1 MSQSII
7 DLSRRAF
14 IGGAAALGATSLI
27 IPEFAFAET
36 AAEKQAEADAVRNQL
51 VGLQA
56 DLETAGENYY
66 AALDEQESA
75 QRSMEEQQVKID
87 ETTEEIEGLQDRLST
102 RARSMYRSGSTT
114 FIDFLLGAS
123 SFAEFTQNWE
133 LLNQINANDADLVD
147 QTKAAREQLQAAKD
161 EFARQEQIAA
171 QKAAECKQIHDEVQV
186 KVQNATDLMNS
197 LDEEARALLEQ
208 EQAAAAAAAAAQ
220 AQAEAEAAAA
230 AAGGNGGGNQGGGS
244 NDGGNQGGGN
254 DGGYQGGGND
264 GGYQGGGGN
273 GGGGS
278 TIVYPGGGGSAGDN
292 SAAYSYACSRI
303 GCPYVWGAEGPDS
316 FDCSGLVTW
325 AYRQLGIELP
335 HQSEAQMARAT
346 RVVSVSEARPGDV
359 LWRYGHVGIAGGYGG
374 TPYVHAPTFGAY
386 VRNTDSL
393 SWSNFTNALQF

>member
-186 KVQNATDLMNS
+186 KVQNATELMNS
-197 LDEEARALLEQ
+197 LDDEARALLEQ

-220 AQAEAEAAAA
+220 QQAEAEAAAA
-230 AAGGNGGGNQGGGS
+230 AAGGNGGGGDDSGYS
-244 NDGGNQGGGN
+244 DNQGGGN
-254 DGGYQGGGND
+254 GGGST
-264 GGYQGGGGN
+264 GGGSSWGGGGSS

-278 TIVYPGGGGSAGDN
+278 TIVYPSGGGSAGDN

-335 HQSEAQMARAT
+335 HQSESQMACAT

>member
-254 DGGYQGGGND
+254 DGGNQGSGN
-264 GGYQGGGGN
+264 QGGGGN
-273 GGGGS
+273 DGGGS

-374 TPYVHAPTFGAY
+374 TPYVHAPTFGAC

>member
-87 ETTEEIEGLQDRLST
+87 ETTQEIEGLQDRLST

-254 DGGYQGGGND
+254 DGGYQGGGN
-264 GGYQGGGGN
+264 

-278 TIVYPGGGGSAGDN
+278 TIVYPGGGSAGDN

-374 TPYVHAPTFGAY
+374 TPYVHAPTFGAC

>member
-220 AQAEAEAAAA
+220 AEAEAAAA

-244 NDGGNQGGGN
+244 NDGG
-254 DGGYQGGGND
+254 YQGGGND

-273 GGGGS
+273 DGGGNDGGGS

-374 TPYVHAPTFGAY
+374 TPYVHAPTLGAC

>member
-254 DGGYQGGGND
+254 DGGN
-264 GGYQGGGGN
+264 QGGGGN

>member
-186 KVQNATDLMNS
+186 KVQNATELMNS
-197 LDEEARALLEQ
+197 LDDEARALLEQ

-220 AQAEAEAAAA
+220 QQAEAEAAAA
-230 AAGGNGGGNQGGGS
+230 AAGGNGGGGDDSGYS
-244 NDGGNQGGGN
+244 DNQGGGN
-254 DGGYQGGGND
+254 GGGST
-264 GGYQGGGGN
+264 GGGSSWGGGESS

-278 TIVYPGGGGSAGDN
+278 TIVYPSGGGSAGDN

-335 HQSEAQMARAT
+335 HQSESQMACAT

>member
-66 AALDEQESA
+66 AALDEQERA
-75 QRSMEEQQVKID
+75 QRSMDEQQVKID
-87 ETTEEIEGLQDRLST
+87 ETTQEIEGLQDRLST

-147 QTKAAREQLQAAKD
+147 QTKSAREQLQAAKD

-230 AAGGNGGGNQGGGS
+230 AAGGN
-244 NDGGNQGGGN
+244 DGGYQGGGGN

-273 GGGGS
+273 DGGGNGGGS
-278 TIVYPGGGGSAGDN
+278 TIVYPGGGSAGDN

-374 TPYVHAPTFGAY
+374 TPYVHAPTFGAC

>member
-230 AAGGNGGGNQGGGS
+230 GGNGGGNQGGGS

-254 DGGYQGGGND
+254 DGGYQGGGGND
-264 GGYQGGGGN
+264 GGGN

-374 TPYVHAPTFGAY
+374 TPYVHAPTFGAC

>member
-87 ETTEEIEGLQDRLST
+87 ETTKEIEGLQDRLST

-161 EFARQEQIAA
+161 EFARQERIAA
-171 QKAAECKQIHDEVQV
+171 QKAVECKQIHDEVQV

-220 AQAEAEAAAA
+220 QQAEAEAAAA
-230 AAGGNGGGNQGGGS
+230 AAGGNGGGDN
-244 NDGGNQGGGN
+244 GGGN
-254 DGGYQGGGND
+254 DGGNDGGYSDNQGGGN
-264 GGYQGGGGN
+264 GGGG
-273 GGGGS
+273 GSWGGGS
-278 TIVYPGGGGSAGDN
+278 TIVYPSGGGSAGDN

-303 GCPYVWGAEGPDS
+303 GCPYEWGAEGPDA

-335 HQSEAQMARAT
+335 HQSESQMARAT

>member
-87 ETTEEIEGLQDRLST
+87 ETTQEIEGLQDRLST

-254 DGGYQGGGND
+254 DGGYQGGG
-264 GGYQGGGGN
+264 
-273 GGGGS
+273 GS

-374 TPYVHAPTFGAY
+374 TPYVHAPTFDAC

>member
-1 MSQSII
+1 
-7 DLSRRAF
+7 
-14 IGGAAALGATSLI
+14 
-27 IPEFAFAET
+27 
-36 AAEKQAEADAVRNQL
+36 
-51 VGLQA
+51 
-56 DLETAGENYY
+56 
-66 AALDEQESA
+66 
-75 QRSMEEQQVKID
+75 
-87 ETTEEIEGLQDRLST
+87 
-102 RARSMYRSGSTT
+102 
-114 FIDFLLGAS
+114 
-123 SFAEFTQNWE
+123 
-133 LLNQINANDADLVD
+133 
-147 QTKAAREQLQAAKD
+147 
-161 EFARQEQIAA
+161 
-171 QKAAECKQIHDEVQV
+171 
-186 KVQNATDLMNS
+186 MNS

-230 AAGGNGGGNQGGGS
+230 AAGGNGGGN
-244 NDGGNQGGGN
+244 
-254 DGGYQGGGND
+254 DGGYQGGGSND
-264 GGYQGGGGN
+264 GGYQGGGGSSS
-273 GGGGS
+273 GGGS
-278 TIVYPGGGGSAGDN
+278 TIVYPSGGGSAGDN

-346 RVVSVSEARPGDV
+346 RVLSVSEARPGDV

>member
-254 DGGYQGGGND
+254 DGGYQGGGGND
-264 GGYQGGGGN
+264 
-273 GGGGS
+273 GGGS

-316 FDCSGLVTW
+316 FVCSGLVTW

-335 HQSEAQMARAT
+335 HQSEVQMARAT

-374 TPYVHAPTFGAY
+374 TPYVHAPTFGAC

>member
-36 AAEKQAEADAVRNQL
+36 PAEKQAEADAVRNQL

-171 QKAAECKQIHDEVQV
+171 QKAAECKQIYDEVQV

-254 DGGYQGGGND
+254 DGGYQGGGGND
-264 GGYQGGGGN
+264 
-273 GGGGS
+273 GGGS

-374 TPYVHAPTFGAY
+374 TPYVHAPTFGAC

>member
-27 IPEFAFAET
+27 IPEFAFSET

-254 DGGYQGGGND
+254 DGGNQGGGGND
-264 GGYQGGGGN
+264 GGGN

-374 TPYVHAPTFGAY
+374 TPYVHAPTFGAC

>member
-171 QKAAECKQIHDEVQV
+171 QKAAECKQIHDEVQI

-254 DGGYQGGGND
+254 DGGYQGGGGND
-264 GGYQGGGGN
+264 GGGN

-374 TPYVHAPTFGAY
+374 TPYVHAPTFGAC

>member
-14 IGGAAALGATSLI
+14 IGGAAAIGATSLI

-186 KVQNATDLMNS
+186 KVQNATELMNS

-220 AQAEAEAAAA
+220 QQAEAEAAAA
-230 AAGGNGGGNQGGGS
+230 AAGGNGGG
-244 NDGGNQGGGN
+244 GN
-254 DGGYQGGGND
+254 DGGYQGGGSSDN
-264 GGYQGGGGN
+264 GNQGGGNQG
-273 GGGGS
+273 GGSSGGGS
-278 TIVYPGGGGSAGDN
+278 TIVYPSGGGSAGDN

-335 HQSEAQMARAT
+335 HQSESQMARAT

>member
-254 DGGYQGGGND
+254 DGGYQGGG
-264 GGYQGGGGN
+264 GN

-374 TPYVHAPTFGAY
+374 TPYVHAPTFGAC

>member
-171 QKAAECKQIHDEVQV
+171 QKAAECKQIQDEVQV

-230 AAGGNGGGNQGGGS
+230 AAGGNGGSNQGGG

-254 DGGYQGGGND
+254 
-264 GGYQGGGGN
+264 QGGGGN
-273 GGGGS
+273 DGGGS

-374 TPYVHAPTFGAY
+374 TPYVHAPTFGAC

>member
-66 AALDEQESA
+66 AALDEQERA
-75 QRSMEEQQVKID
+75 QRSMDEQQVKID
-87 ETTEEIEGLQDRLST
+87 ETTQEIEGLQDRLST

-147 QTKAAREQLQAAKD
+147 QTKSAREQLQAAKD

-254 DGGYQGGGND
+254 DGGYQGGGGND
-264 GGYQGGGGN
+264 
-273 GGGGS
+273 GGGS

-374 TPYVHAPTFGAY
+374 TPYVHAPTFGAC

>member
-87 ETTEEIEGLQDRLST
+87 ETTEEIEGLQDRPST

-230 AAGGNGGGNQGGGS
+230 AAGGNGGSNQGGGS

-254 DGGYQGGGND
+254 
-264 GGYQGGGGN
+264 QGGGGN
-273 GGGGS
+273 DGGGS

-374 TPYVHAPTFGAY
+374 TPYVHAPTFDAC

>member
-220 AQAEAEAAAA
+220 AQEEAEAAAA
-230 AAGGNGGGNQGGGS
+230 AAGGNGGSNQGGGS
-244 NDGGNQGGGN
+244 NDGGN
-254 DGGYQGGGND
+254 QGGGND

-374 TPYVHAPTFGAY
+374 TPYVHAPTFGAC

>member
-87 ETTEEIEGLQDRLST
+87 ETTQEIEGLQDRLST

-220 AQAEAEAAAA
+220 AEAEAAAA
-230 AAGGNGGGNQGGGS
+230 AAGGNGGGNQGGG
-244 NDGGNQGGGN
+244 
-254 DGGYQGGGND
+254 ND

-273 GGGGS
+273 DGGNQGGGGSSSGGGS

-374 TPYVHAPTFGAY
+374 TPYVHAPTFGAC

>member
-27 IPEFAFAET
+27 IPEFAYADT

-102 RARSMYRSGSTT
+102 RARSMYRSGPTT

-230 AAGGNGGGNQGGGS
+230 GGNGGGNQGGGS
-244 NDGGNQGGGN
+244 NDGGYQGGGGN
-254 DGGYQGGGND
+254 DGGGND
-264 GGYQGGGGN
+264 
-273 GGGGS
+273 GGGS

-374 TPYVHAPTFGAY
+374 TPYVHAPTFGAC

>member
-230 AAGGNGGGNQGGGS
+230 AAGGNGGGN
-244 NDGGNQGGGN
+244 
-254 DGGYQGGGND
+254 DGGYQGGGSND
-264 GGYQGGGGN
+264 SGYSDNQGGGGGGSW

-278 TIVYPGGGGSAGDN
+278 TIVYPSGGGSAGDN

-374 TPYVHAPTFGAY
+374 TPYVHAPTFGAS

>member
-66 AALDEQESA
+66 AALDEQERA
-75 QRSMEEQQVKID
+75 QRSMDEQQVKID
-87 ETTEEIEGLQDRLST
+87 ETTQEIEGLQDRLST

-147 QTKAAREQLQAAKD
+147 QTKSAREQLQAAKD

-230 AAGGNGGGNQGGGS
+230 AAGGNGGGNQGGG
-244 NDGGNQGGGN
+244 N
-254 DGGYQGGGND
+254 DGGYQGGGGND
-264 GGYQGGGGN
+264 GGGN

-374 TPYVHAPTFGAY
+374 TPYVHAPTFGAC

>member
-254 DGGYQGGGND
+254 DGG
-264 GGYQGGGGN
+264 GN

-278 TIVYPGGGGSAGDN
+278 TVVYPGGGGSAGDN

-374 TPYVHAPTFGAY
+374 TPYVHAPTFGAC

>member
-87 ETTEEIEGLQDRLST
+87 ETTQEIEGLQDRLST

-186 KVQNATDLMNS
+186 KVQNATELMNS
-197 LDEEARALLEQ
+197 LDDEARALLEQ

-220 AQAEAEAAAA
+220 QQAEAEAAAA
-230 AAGGNGGGNQGGGS
+230 AAGGNGGGGDDSGYS
-244 NDGGNQGGGN
+244 DNQGGGN
-254 DGGYQGGGND
+254 GGGST
-264 GGYQGGGGN
+264 GGGSSWGGGGSS

-278 TIVYPGGGGSAGDN
+278 TIVYPSGGGSAGDN

-335 HQSEAQMARAT
+335 HQSESQMACAT